1 MCIVVLGSYLVDLV
15 YDIGKFS
22 SSIKFL
28 CEVLVSYTLYLTWS
42 LFLGC
47 RISFMFEIETQM
59 HVKFCSSLRKE
70 PQRNKYPQFVMLKS
84 ASLISTAA

>member
-28 CEVLVSYTLYLTWS
+28 CEVLVSYTVSYLVT
-42 LFLGC
+42 LFELQD
-47 RISFMFEIETQM
+47 FFY
-59 HVKFCSSLRKE
+59 V
-70 PQRNKYPQFVMLKS
+70 
-84 ASLISTAA
+84 